1 MSVSDRPQAVATRGA
16 DANGYC
22 TSSGCSWRT
31 IGFSTKYL
39 CCCNGNLCNT
49 AVSTSKLSILTL
61 FLSFLIISFAKKN
74 F

>member
-1 MSVSDRPQAVATRGA
+1 MSVSELPQAVATRGA

-22 TSSGCSWRT
+22 ASRGCSWRT
-31 IGFSTKYL
+31 IGLTRTYV

-61 FLSFLIISFAKKN
+61 LLAFLVISFAKKN